1 VESPGRSV
9 SDDVQTVRDDAR
21 SRYEGRLD
29 DRVVT
34 VLAFVREGD
43 VLDLT
48 HTATEPAFRNRGLA
62 SAVTRAALDDVRR
75 RGEKVRPS
83 CPFAVAFL
91 DDHPEYADLRV

>member
-1 VESPGRSV
+1 MSA
-9 SDDVQTVRDDAR
+9 DVQTVRADDR
-21 SRYEGRLD
+21 SRYEGRVDGEL
-29 DRVVT
+29 VT
-34 VLAFVREGD
+34 VLAFVRRGD

-62 SAVTRAALDDVRR
+62 GAVTAAALDDVRQ
-75 RGEKVRPS
+75 RGEKVHPS